1 MRQGSSGSGVEV
13 RYEQTVTGP
22 PALRPAGPPARRP
35 RLQVLLAHQLLVQH
49 AAEEVGD
56 FEPSAVRGVHRAPV
70 AQGLKRSPRHSKAFK
85 LSVGRTC
92 SVYLF
97 EIEGLLTQESRPGQ
111 ISAAQRGRISDLEC
125 SGMIGIGI
133 GRMDVDTTTS
143 IPDP

>member
-1 MRQGSSGSGVEV
+1 VS
-13 RYEQTVTGP
+13 P
-22 PALRPAGPPARRP
+22 HLALARPHGD
-35 RLQVLLAHQLLVQH
+35 LVL
-49 AAEEVGD
+49 G
-56 FEPSAVRGVHRAPV
+56 
-70 AQGLKRSPRHSKAFK
+70 FK